1 MPVASLT
8 AATFTPARTAPLGSA
23 TRPRMRPPVPWAVS
37 HVGTMREITRR
48 RQTAVERARSDG
60 MKPPNILGRSF
71 CSKAIACVQP
81 QPCYNPARLEKS
93 NAHCQEEKRTA
104 SHRKLECRS
113 ARTMSSSNAEPYL
126 KIGDVARRVGVSPS
140 VIRSWESV
148 GLTRPRRTESKYRL
162 YTADDV
168 RLLKRAR
175 FLRKVRGL
183 NAAAIVEL
191 LRREGRARPALDG
204 SAGAIGTHLRQLRAK
219 RKLSLAQVAQA
230 VNLSVGFLSAL
241 ERSQMS
247 GSVGTLRKLTRF
259 YKTNILDF
267 FDANGASTRQVRPA
281 QRKVLE
287 AGPGVRMELLAWGNT
302 VMEPHLF
309 RVAPEAG
316 SGDSY
321 THEGEEFLY
330 VLRGELTIML
340 ENEEYRLKAGD
351 SFYFESATPH
361 HWRNPGRAE
370 TWVLWVNTPPTFW
383 VPLPNIRC
391 DADREGSA

>member
-1 MPVASLT
+1 M
-8 AATFTPARTAPLGSA
+8 
-23 TRPRMRPPVPWAVS
+23 
-37 HVGTMREITRR
+37 
-48 RQTAVERARSDG
+48 
-60 MKPPNILGRSF
+60 N
-71 CSKAIACVQP
+71 
-81 QPCYNPARLEKS
+81 
-93 NAHCQEEKRTA
+93 
-104 SHRKLECRS
+104 
-113 ARTMSSSNAEPYL
+113 SSSAEPYL

-140 VIRSWESV
+140 VIRSWESL

-162 YTADDV
+162 YSPDDV
-168 RLLKRAR
+168 KLLKRAR

-191 LRREGRARPALDG
+191 LRREGRAHPAADG
-204 SAGAIGTHLRQLRAK
+204 NAGAIGSHLRQLRAK
-219 RKLSLAQVAQA
+219 QKLSLAQVARA
-230 VNLSVGFLSAL
+230 VGISVGFLSAL

-247 GSVGTLRKLTRF
+247 GSVGTLRKLARF

-267 FDANGASTRQVRPA
+267 FDATGASTRQIRPA

-309 RVAPEAG
+309 QVAPNAG

-330 VLRGELTIML
+330 ILRGQLTITL
-340 ENEEYRLKAGD
+340 EKEEYLLKTGD

-361 HWRNPGRAE
+361 HWRNPGRTE
-370 TWVLWVNTPPTFW
+370 TLVLWVNTPPTF
-383 VPLPNIRC
+383 
-391 DADREGSA
+391 